1 MEDQEIIELFFARS
15 EQAIAQLQNKY
26 GKRCLK
32 VAGNILNN
40 RLDAEE
46 CVNDSYLAV
55 WNTIPPQSPDPLLTY
70 VCHIVRNL
78 SIKRYHANSA
88 RKRNSH
94 YDIALDELEECIQT
108 EETVENE
115 IAVKE
120 LAEAINQFLG
130 TLSKENRMMF
140 VRRYWFSDS
149 IEDIARMFR
158 ISSRNVSLRLVRM
171 RKGLK
176 KYLEREGIWI

>member
-149 IEDIARMFR
+149 VADIARMFQ